1 MEFMLAMEEG
11 SFMSIFDEMV
21 IKGNRDELQMVIKGN
36 RDELLLVANL
46 AMRCLN
52 PIGKYQPTM
61 REVATELE
69 NIRESHIPSLV

>member
-11 SFMSIFDEMV
+11 SFMSLFDAMV
-21 IKGNRDELQMVIKGN
+21 IKEGN

-52 PIGKYQPTM
+52 PIGKYRPTM
-61 REVATELE
+61 KEVATELE
-69 NIRESHIPSLV
+69 TMRTSHIPSLV